1 MKKIL
6 VANFFPAFNPPM
18 SGGELKVLKYY
29 TELSRHFHI
38 DLVTFTY
45 PTRSETIRHTD
56 SFFEHR
62 VAKPAK
68 WARLWA
74 RVNAQGYNGELSGVV
89 SELIARGASQ
99 FRETML
105 RYWDDADIVMYDFP
119 FVFPHD
125 PFPQDQSKVRIYNSH
140 NFEAALSWA
149 LVSGGGSEL
158 HDMVERSEE
167 ALCRSSDLIIAT
179 SALEA
184 QAFSLFY
191 QIPQSRIE
199 VMPLGFEPQD
209 VTAEPK
215 EDINNDSFCFF
226 IGSQHGPN
234 LQAGRE
240 VVDLAVMMPDI
251 RFVIA
256 GAVCDALEPAPDNV
270 VLMGRV
276 DDNTKCQL
284 FSDAAVFLNPMREGA
299 GMNVKVVEAL
309 GAGLP
314 VISTGTGARG
324 FNLGDEHLA
333 VAETLSEFEAALR
346 RFLGIPADQAK
357 EQKRVRAAL
366 AEEQYSWAALAD
378 KSAQWIASLDTRQN
392 YEELSP
398 INLFINDFPIGDGA
412 AGGQKRMLDLIS
424 NIPSPYPKVLLTLT
438 DGASI
443 QMTLRD
449 PDFVEVN
456 IPKSAEQR
464 AFGSQMGQWNVMS
477 IDDVAAGM
485 FVKENPLYVR
495 WFRRLARRAINI
507 SFEHCYMSPVL
518 DAMPEDAS
526 PRIVYSSYNVEA
538 DLKQDMLNL
547 YRHTHKVQ
555 VAEAVRE
562 IERFCATRADV
573 VLAVTSQDAARLQD
587 LYGLST
593 LPSVIVNG
601 TRVPGEPIAEKRR
614 APAPEKILKLLFIGS
629 AHPPN
634 TTAVETFIETVLPL
648 LDNVEL
654 TVVGSVGDAIKKHDM
669 PDNVT
674 FTGRVSETEKQN
686 LLDMAHI
693 AVNPQT
699 IGGGSSLKVGDY
711 LCAGLPVVTTKV
723 GIRGF
728 DLKDNDMVLMAEMG
742 APFAAAVNRLRD
754 EPETYVH
761 IARTGQAYARDALDW
776 RRLGEEVATLYA
788 KSPPTLPAPHNPS
801 VLVVTYRYT
810 EPRRGGAEEY
820 LYKVLDHM
828 SRQGMTIDLV
838 TLDIEEIVNAHGMVC
853 RATGTASE
861 APIYAPFARNVR
873 YFQMDDHTKI
883 DPITVAAE
891 LQENAQRD
899 SDQISDNCRELASGN
914 MLLSGWH
921 HAEITAQGVARW
933 TDKSATLLVAQPVQ
947 EIRISGSMP
956 DARLLEI
963 LVDGDERLAVNLD
976 SAFSFSSPLRANP
989 GSVITL
995 RVSSAARIGE
1005 DVRVL
1010 GLYINEL
1017 GLFDGTSWFEI
1028 SLQNALPE
1036 YVAQNHLDRFMNEVL
1051 DLAQHRDDSLNDLYQ
1066 IARGLRSSEALEY
1079 IEKVAT
1085 SYDHVLVHGIQF
1097 AFIQDLANL
1106 LDRIAKPFTL
1116 VPHMHL
1122 DDTFYHWAPL
1132 YDCIAKA
1139 HNVICPENSHY
1150 NTFLSRLNE
1159 NIVNTPGGGIDPNEF
1174 LLSGNAINGTLETYN
1189 LAGKDFFLILGRKSP
1204 AKHYRK
1210 IISAFAKAEM
1220 AERAELIIVGPDE
1233 DGFPID
1239 EPGTRY
1245 LGALPRQ
1252 DVIALLKGCT
1262 ALISMSESESFG
1274 IVLAEAWAC
1283 GKPVVAN
1290 SGCAVFRDIVD
1301 NGKDGFLVSDVVELS
1316 ARMAELLETPELC
1329 DRMGTAGREKAL
1341 RCFGWHRIA
1350 NTIRNALV

>member
-6 VANFFPAFNPPM
+6 AANFFPAFNPPM

-62 VAKPAK
+62 VAKPGK
-68 WARLWA
+68 WAQLWG

-89 SELIARGASQ
+89 SELMARGESQ
-99 FRETML
+99 FRDTML
-105 RYWDDADIVMYDFP
+105 RYWDDAEIVMYDFP

-140 NFEAALSWA
+140 NFEAALSSA
-149 LVSGGGSEL
+149 LVNGGGSEL

-167 ALCRSSDLIIAT
+167 ALCRASDLIIAT

-215 EDINNDSFCFF
+215 KDTENDPFCFF

-240 VVDLAVMMPDI
+240 VVDLAVRMPDI

-256 GAVCDALEPAPDNV
+256 GAVCDALGSAPDNV
-270 VLMGRV
+270 VLMGRI
-276 DDNTKCQL
+276 DDDTKRQL

-324 FNLGDEHLA
+324 FNMGDEHL
-333 VAETLSEFEAALR
+333 VLAETLGEFEAALR
-346 RFLGIPADQAK
+346 RFLAIPANQAK
-357 EQKRVRAAL
+357 KQKRVRAAL

-378 KSAQWIASLDTRQN
+378 KSAQWITGLDKRQDN
-392 YEELSP
+392 AELSP

-424 NIPSPYPKVLLTLT
+424 NIPSPDPKALLTLT
-438 DGASI
+438 DGASV
-443 QMTLRD
+443 QMTLRE
-449 PDFVEVN
+449 PDFLEIN
-456 IPKSAEQR
+456 IPKSSEQR
-464 AFGSQMGQWNVMS
+464 AFGTQMGQWNVMS
-477 IDDVAAGM
+477 IEDVAAGM

-495 WFRRLARRAINI
+495 WFRRLARRATNI

-518 DAMPEDAS
+518 DAIPEDAS

-538 DLKQDMLNL
+538 DLKQDMLDL
-547 YRHTHKVQ
+547 YQHTHKAQ
-555 VAEAVRE
+555 VAQAVRD
-562 IERFCATRADV
+562 IESHCATKADV
-573 VLAVTSQDAARLQD
+573 VLAVTSQDATRLQE
-587 LYGLST
+587 LYGLAT

-601 TRVPGEPIAEKRR
+601 TRVPDEPVAEMRR
-614 APAPEKILKLLFIGS
+614 VPEPGKVLELLFIGS

-634 TTAVETFIETVLPL
+634 ITAVETFIETVLPL
-648 LDNVEL
+648 LDNVQL
-654 TVVGSVGDAIKKHDM
+654 TVVGSVGDAIKQNNM

-674 FTGRVSETEKQN
+674 FTGRVSETQKQN
-686 LLDMAHI
+686 LLDTAHI

-754 EPETYVH
+754 EPETYLH
-761 IARTGQAYARDALDW
+761 IARTGEAYARDALDW

-788 KSPPTLPAPHNPS
+788 KSSATLPVPQNPS

-828 SRQGMTIDLV
+828 GQQGTTIDLV
-838 TLDIEEIVNAHGMVC
+838 TLDIEEIVNSHGMVC
-853 RATGTASE
+853 NATGSASE

-873 YFQMDDHTKI
+873 YFQMDEPTKI
-883 DPITVAAE
+883 DPIAVAAE
-891 LQENAQRD
+891 LQENAQRH
-899 SDQISDNCRELASGN
+899 SDQIAENCRELASEN

-921 HAEITAQGVARW
+921 HAEPTAQGVARW
-933 TDKSATLLVAQPVQ
+933 TDKSATFLVTQPVQ
-947 EIRISGSMP
+947 EIKIAGSMP
-956 DARLLEI
+956 GARLLEV
-963 LVDGDERLAVNLD
+963 LVDGEQRLAVNLE
-976 SAFSFSSPLRANP
+976 SAFSFSSRLQANP
-989 GSVITL
+989 GSIITL
-995 RVSSAARIGE
+995 RVSSAARIG
-1005 DVRVL
+1005 DDIRVL
-1010 GLYINEL
+1010 GLFINEL
-1017 GLFDGTSWFEI
+1017 CLFDGTNWSEV
-1028 SLQNALPE
+1028 SLQKALPE
-1036 YVAQNHLDRFMNEVL
+1036 YVAQNHLDRFMDEVL
-1051 DLAQHRDDSLNDLYQ
+1051 DLAQHRDESLNELYQ
-1066 IARGLRSSEALEY
+1066 IARGLRSSKALEY
-1079 IEKVAT
+1079 IEKVAS

-1097 AFIQDLANL
+1097 AFIQDLATL
-1106 LDRIAKPFTL
+1106 FDRIGKPFTL
-1116 VPHMHL
+1116 IPHMHL

-1139 HNVICPENSHY
+1139 HNVICPENNHY
-1150 NTFLSRLNE
+1150 NTFLSRFNE
-1159 NIVNTPGGGIDPNEF
+1159 NIVNTPGGGIDPNEY
-1174 LLSGNAINGTLETYN
+1174 LLSDNAVNKTLEKYD
-1189 LAGKDFFLILGRKSP
+1189 LAGKDFFLGRT
-1204 AKHYRK
+1204 HHDR
-1210 IISAFAKAEM
+1210 
-1220 AERAELIIVGPDE
+1220 
-1233 DGFPID
+1233 
-1239 EPGTRY
+1239 
-1245 LGALPRQ
+1245 PR
-1252 DVIALLKGCT
+1252 
-1262 ALISMSESESFG
+1262 
-1274 IVLAEAWAC
+1274 
-1283 GKPVVAN
+1283 
-1290 SGCAVFRDIVD
+1290 
-1301 NGKDGFLVSDVVELS
+1301 
-1316 ARMAELLETPELC
+1316 
-1329 DRMGTAGREKAL
+1329 
-1341 RCFGWHRIA
+1341 
-1350 NTIRNALV
+1350 